1 MNEFEEIEDLLIEGN
16 KKYQWKRV
24 QGEETTK
31 ISGPFPKYPVLILTC
46 MNPRIDVHRIFQLKP
61 GDVFILRNSGYVY
74 TEDVFRSVLI
84 AIHEYNIKYIVIL
97 GHINCGLKK
106 IHLGELKSKLNDLVI
121 KKIGRYGTNFYQELQ
136 KYFKTSIC
144 GNKIPQIKKIENLLL
159 KFRSARELPPSIE
172 VKGMFY
178 DPNTGWVFE
187 EKVLRK
193 HSFYES
199 FAKDYQKILKAKQF
213 ELIDCLEKI
222 EDEIISEDL
231 LQELEESEIISEHGE
246 LPQVGG
252 EINDQEPLNV
262 EVVEEGTS
270 KTSSFDDYN
279 FDFEKFQNKSIP
291 MPTLKIPKIY
301 IPKNKVYVPVL
312 YKKKSRKSE

>member
-1 MNEFEEIEDLLIEGN
+1 LINEFEDLEDLLIEGN

-24 QGEETTK
+24 QGEEITK
-31 ISGPFPKYPVLILTC
+31 SSCPFPKYPVLILTC

-61 GDVFILRNSGYVY
+61 GDVFILRNAGNVY
-74 TEDVFRSVLI
+74 TEDVLRSVLI
-84 AIHEYNIKYIVIL
+84 AVHEYNIKYIIIL
-97 GHINCGLKK
+97 GHIDCGLKK
-106 IHLGELKSKLNDLVI
+106 IRLGELKSKLNDSVI

-136 KYFKTSIC
+136 KYFKTFIDE
-144 GNKIPQIKKIENLLL
+144 IKNIENQLQ
-159 KFRSARELPPSIE
+159 KFRSTRELPPNIE
-172 VKGMFY
+172 VKGMLY

-199 FAKDYQKILKAKQF
+199 FAKDYRKILKAKQF
-213 ELIDCLEKI
+213 GLIDYLEKI

-246 LPQVGG
+246 LPQVGA

-262 EVVEEGTS
+262 EVLEEGTS
-270 KTSSFDDYN
+270 KTSSFDDHS
-279 FDFEKFQNKSIP
+279 FDFEMFQNKSIP

-301 IPKNKVYVPVL
+301 MPKIKVYIPVL
-312 YKKKSRKSE
+312 YKKKSLKSE